1 MNSASVLSEKPSAKH
16 SLAFQ
21 ASFVKNAVILAA
33 GKSQRFREKGLNKP
47 KVLLK
52 IGGLRLLERAILT
65 LREAGVEHF
74 RIVVGAYKEEVL
86 VEMRQ
91 LPRLR
96 DIDIDYVECEEYE
109 LGNGVTFG
117 AGAAGFDEPFLL
129 TMSDHIFSPE
139 TVRDFIEQANQQPEL
154 PALACDGNLEEV
166 FDMDDATKVASQD
179 GFIHNIGKEIAAYD
193 LVDTGLFYF
202 PKGYG
207 KMVSEK
213 ARAGA
218 HSVSGIIQQFIDG
231 DGVRALALENAMWQD
246 VDNPGMK
253 REAERRLMKTLIQPE
268 DGWVSRN
275 INRFLSTRITFLLA
289 RFGVHPN
296 VVTTAVFLLTLVGA
310 YVASFGIYEWIVAG
324 ALIFQLA
331 SILDGCDGELA
342 RLTFRTSRLGA
353 LYEQLAGNLRFII
366 FFEALGISAWK
377 ATGSESYLFAVSI
390 LAALAVYMLSQM
402 ASFAWN
408 RRGDKDLTLL
418 PPPPV
423 NNVQSKVLDGIFNF
437 WRELNKQDVS
447 AFITFLFC
455 IVFLYQAMFWLAL
468 IGTTATAIMVSK
480 SVHAAAIR
488 QEGAPTFFDRI
499 DPIYFYLLGVVILCV
514 LIFNMELS
522 VVAESL
528 AAVGNKLFLVFSV
541 AILWIISNTLCI
553 RTLVKGKVP
562 FTDLMYNQMTG
573 DAYNVIIPLAGLG
586 GEPYKI
592 KHLTQWLDWHTA
604 SRAIVVDRL
613 IHATS
618 GALFSALAVGFTL
631 YFVEIDGKFFV
642 PLVITSIL
650 FAIAG
655 IGTIWLSLTSA
666 PSKISGYV
674 LKKLKIVEEFRSD
687 PISAGQF
694 FQAFFFKFL
703 GRSFNLVE
711 ILVIFSIFGLTPKV
725 VDLVAVAGMISTS
738 ATLFFIIPQGLGVNE
753 AGISSALSFLGYTA
767 ALGITFGLIRR
778 ARMIFWAL
786 FGVAL
791 HLAVSVVKKFA
802 LSRVKG

>member
-1 MNSASVLSEKPSAKH
+1 MNSATFLSENPPATHSPSKP
-16 SLAFQ
+16 LP
-21 ASFVKNAVILAA
+21 VKNAVILAA
-33 GKSQRFREKGLNKP
+33 GKSQRFREKGLQKP
-47 KVLLK
+47 KVLLR

-65 LREAGVEHF
+65 LKEAGVEHF
-74 RIVVGAYKEEVL
+74 RIVVGAYKDEVL
-86 VEMRQ
+86 SEMKQ
-91 LPRLR
+91 LPRLQAV
-96 DIDIDYVECEEYE
+96 DIEYVECDNYE

-139 TVRDFIEQANQQPEL
+139 TVKDFIQKANEQPEL
-154 PALACDGNLEEV
+154 PALACDGNLAEV
-166 FDMDDATKVASQD
+166 FDMDDATKVSSKE
-179 GFIHNIGKEIAAYD
+179 GFIHNIGKEIAEYD

-207 KMVSEK
+207 KMVAEK
-213 ARAGA
+213 ASAGA
-218 HSVSGIIQQFIDG
+218 HSVSGIIQSFIDG
-231 DGVRALALENAMWQD
+231 EGVRALALDNAMWQD

-275 INRFLSTRITFLLA
+275 INRFVSTRITFLLA

-296 VVTTAVFLLTLVGA
+296 VVTTGVFLLTLLGA
-310 YVASFGIYEWIVAG
+310 WLASFGVYQWIVAG
-324 ALIFQLA
+324 AVIFQLA

-342 RLTFRTSRLGA
+342 RLTYRSTRMGA
-353 LYEQLAGNLRFII
+353 LYEQLSGNLRFII

-390 LAALAVYMLSQM
+390 LAALAIYMISQM
-402 ASFAWN
+402 ASYAWN
-408 RRGDKDLTLL
+408 RRGDKEVALL
-418 PPPPV
+418 PPPPAT
-423 NNVQSKVLDGIFNF
+423 NIQSKVLDSIFNF
-437 WRELNKQDVS
+437 WKEINKQDVT

-468 IGTTATAIMVSK
+468 LGTTATAIMVSK
-480 SVHAAAIR
+480 SVHASAIR
-488 QEGAPTFFDRI
+488 QQGASTFFDKI

-541 AILWIISNTLCI
+541 AILWILSNTLCI

-618 GALFSALAVGFTL
+618 GALFSAIAVGITL
-631 YFVEIDGKFFV
+631 VYVDVKAQFFL
-642 PLVITSIL
+642 PLAITSIF
-650 FAIAG
+650 FAVVG
-655 IGTIWLSLTSA
+655 ITTIWLSLTSA
-666 PSKISGYV
+666 PSKIAGYV
-674 LKKLKIVEEFRSD
+674 LKKLKIVEEFRND
-687 PISAGQF
+687 PIPAKQF

-711 ILVIFSIFGLTPKV
+711 ILVIFTVFGLTPKV
-725 VDLVAVAGMISTS
+725 IDLVAVAGMISTS

-786 FGVAL
+786 FGVGL